1 MSTDVK
7 ERGVTMKES
16 FSIIAAAGLLSSCTG
31 EYDYGPMGMGG
42 PGGGRWFMM
51 YNGFGGMFMWIIFIG
66 LIGLLIYLLVRAL
79 KGGDRTP
86 ETPLEILKKRY
97 ARGEITKEDFDRM
110 KKDIG
115 EV

>member
-1 MSTDVK
+1 MLTDA
-7 ERGVTMKES
+7 EGGRIAMKALF
-16 FSIIAAAGLLSSCTG
+16 FSIAAAGLLSSCTG

-79 KGGDRTP
+79 KGGDRMS

-110 KKDIG
+110 KKDIV
-115 EV
+115 E

>member
-1 MSTDVK
+1 
-7 ERGVTMKES
+7 MKALF
-16 FSIIAAAGLLSSCTG
+16 FSIAAAGLLSSCTG
-31 EYDYGPMGMGG
+31 EYGCGPMGMGG
-42 PGGGRWFMM
+42 PGGGRWPMM
-51 YNGFGGMFMWIIFIG
+51 HYWFGGMFMWIIFIG
-66 LIGLLIYLLVRAL
+66 LIGLLIYLFVRSL
-79 KGGDRTP
+79 KGSDRTV

>member
-1 MSTDVK
+1 
-7 ERGVTMKES
+7 MKELYAS
-16 FSIIAAAGLLSSCTG
+16 MAVVGLLSSCTG
-31 EYDYGPMGMGG
+31 ESGYGPMGMGG

-51 YNGFGGMFMWIIFIG
+51 HNGFGGMFMWIIFIG

-79 KGGDRTP
+79 KGGDRMS

-110 KKDIG
+110 KKDIV
-115 EV
+115 E